1 MSIDGSDPPAPARAM
16 PANTDGAPA
25 PAGFDGLM
33 IVAIA
38 VLVVLGLFV
47 RVWILGGTP
56 INSDQAVVGLM
67 AREIL
72 HGHLFVFYWGQHYG
86 GG

>member
-1 MSIDGSDPPAPARAM
+1 M

-47 RVWILGGTP
+47 RVWILGRTP